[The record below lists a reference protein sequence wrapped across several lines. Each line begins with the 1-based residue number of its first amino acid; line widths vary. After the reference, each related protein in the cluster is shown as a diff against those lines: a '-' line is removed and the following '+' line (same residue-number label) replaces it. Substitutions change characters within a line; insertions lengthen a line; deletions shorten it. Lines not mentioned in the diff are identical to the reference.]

1 MIKKKKGFKKSKFY
15 VQDLPPPKK
24 IQKQA
29 QVIDIESLS
38 PQTIKQPQYPPKR
51 KQTKTHK
58 NNDSLEG
65 ISIDKPADDSL
76 IAEIE
81 GI

>member
-38 PQTIKQPQYPPKR
+38 P
-51 KQTKTHK
+51 
-58 NNDSLEG
+58 
-65 ISIDKPADDSL
+65 
-76 IAEIE
+76 
-81 GI
+81 